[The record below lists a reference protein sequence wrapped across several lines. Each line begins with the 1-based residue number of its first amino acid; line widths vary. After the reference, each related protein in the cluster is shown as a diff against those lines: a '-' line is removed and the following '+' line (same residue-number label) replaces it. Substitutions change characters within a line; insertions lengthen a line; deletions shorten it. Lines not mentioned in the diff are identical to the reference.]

1 MQKCFSNSELTHKTG
16 VMNWTLAS
24 QSFRLVSGQFSR
36 YLFKFSEEV
45 LTRASDELK
54 KIVIRADQNYS
65 VVHIRTGFY
74 GLYNETAPLTRWSK
88 FNPLS

>member
-1 MQKCFSNSELTHKTG
+1 
-16 VMNWTLAS
+16 MNWTLAS

-45 LTRASDELK
+45 RSFLTRASDELK

-74 GLYNETAPLTRWSK
+74 GLYNERAPLTRWSK
-88 FNPLS
+88 FNPLSEETWKTKGIKR